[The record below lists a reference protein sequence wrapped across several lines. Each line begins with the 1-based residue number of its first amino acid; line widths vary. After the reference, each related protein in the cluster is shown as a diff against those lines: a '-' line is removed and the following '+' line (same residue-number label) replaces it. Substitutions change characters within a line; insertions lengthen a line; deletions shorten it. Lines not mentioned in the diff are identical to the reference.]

1 MFSFLSYWLYESCD
15 LFPVQVALWTL
26 GQLVASTG
34 YVVEPYRKYPTL
46 LEVLL
51 NFLKTEQNQ
60 GTRREVGSLSDI
72 VFTDLLEEWREWEM
86 FAVLIHSSG
95 VDETSSPFP
104 LCPCSWERDRSVR
117 EHCFVV
123 VRCCDECFP
132 FPSPLP
138 MQAIR
143 VLGLLGALDPYKHKV
158 NIGMIDQSRDASAV
172 SLSESKSSQD
182 SCKLRGPV
190 SGLPSARLTK
200 PSLAVFRK
208 SLVLENYEIIP
219 HWFTW

>member
-1 MFSFLSYWLYESCD
+1 M
-15 LFPVQVALWTL
+15 WTL

-60 GTRREVGSLSDI
+60 GTRREVGSMGTWSLETSLSERREKAVEWTGSASFSMLLVWLAAGDDWGLRNMKGVSVQPVITRWCDKHCVSPLSD
-72 VFTDLLEEWREWEM
+72 
-86 FAVLIHSSG
+86 
-95 VDETSSPFP
+95 
-104 LCPCSWERDRSVR
+104 
-117 EHCFVV
+117 
-123 VRCCDECFP
+123 
-132 FPSPLP
+132 
-138 MQAIR
+138 QAIR

-182 SCKLRGPV
+182 SCK
-190 SGLPSARLTK
+190 SGEPRESCQ
-200 PSLAVFRK
+200 V
-208 SLVLENYEIIP
+208 
-219 HWFTW
+219 

>member
-1 MFSFLSYWLYESCD
+1 MRKWVDE
-15 LFPVQVALWTL
+15 LFIIIMDMLQDSSLLAKRQVALWTL

-60 GTRREVGSLSDI
+60 GTRRE
-72 VFTDLLEEWREWEM
+72 
-86 FAVLIHSSG
+86 
-95 VDETSSPFP
+95 
-104 LCPCSWERDRSVR
+104 
-117 EHCFVV
+117 
-123 VRCCDECFP
+123 
-132 FPSPLP
+132 
-138 MQAIR
+138 AIR

-182 SCKLRGPV
+182 SSDYSTSEMLVNMGNLPLDEFYPAV
-190 SGLPSARLTK
+190 SMVALMRIFRDQ
-200 PSLAVFRK
+200 SLSHHHTMVVQAITFIFK
-208 SLVLENYEIIP
+208 SLGLKCVQFLPQVMPTFLNVIRVCDGAIREFLFQ
-219 HWFTW
+219 HCRHHQ